1 MITCKIILN
10 NQPDVDYNMIIDKI
24 LNNGNFLISA
34 MDQEYEILF
43 ASDKDEIDENYIRK
57 ALRKYKVDFMI
68 HTYSLKEK
76 FDFDSYNNQWIVANL
91 DRQLKIQIEREQQPQ
106 LQELSRKLDLL
117 NKVTDAMIEAKNKYE
132 AEALKIQQKEENNQK
147 TENNK

>member
-57 ALRKYKVDFMI
+57 ALRKYRVDFMI
-68 HTYSLKEK
+68 HTYTLKEK
-76 FDFDSYNNQWIVANL
+76 FDFDSRDI
-91 DRQLKIQIEREQQPQ
+91 R
-106 LQELSRKLDLL
+106 DLIML
-117 NKVTDAMIEAKNKYE
+117 VDDPNYTKKYD
-132 AEALKIQQKEENNQK
+132 
-147 TENNK
+147 